1 MSVPVGLRG
10 PLRAFRGFVR
20 KETRHVLRDRQTLV
34 VLLTLPLVEVLLF
47 GFVIR
52 TNVENVRLA
61 FVDPAPDA
69 ATVELASRF
78 RGMGLFT
85 PVGSYRSTEPLEGL
99 FRRDAIDQAVV
110 FEAGFARDLG
120 RGEARVQ
127 IITDASD
134 PNTGSAIRS
143 YAERVIRD
151 YEREVTAGAGGPGLR
166 LTSAAAGFASDA
178 VASDA
183 VVSSAAASS
192 AAPATRAI
200 EPVVRVRFNPTLESR
215 NVFVPGLVA
224 LVLTI
229 VSALMTSIAITREKE
244 RGTME
249 VLLVSPLRPWQIV
262 VGKVVPYLALAFVNV
277 LTAFAAAWIV
287 FQVPF
292 RGSLALLLAESL
304 LFIAVSLAL
313 GVFISTRVDSQ
324 RAAMLG
330 AIAGLLLPSTL
341 LSGMIFP
348 IASMPGWLQPV
359 TNIVPATW
367 FIEAARGIMLKGV
380 GLEYLWQETAIL
392 LLMTVVLTVASVRGM
407 NPRLD

>member
-1 MSVPVGLRG
+1 MSAPTGRRG
-10 PLRAFRGFVR
+10 PFRAFRGFVR
-20 KETRHVLRDRQTLV
+20 KETRHILRDRQTLF

-52 TNVENVRLA
+52 TNVENVRVA

-85 PVGSYRSTEPLEGL
+85 TVGSYPSTRPLEDL
-99 FRRDAIDQAVV
+99 FQRGAIDQAVV
-110 FEAGFARDLG
+110 FEPGFARDLG

-151 YEREVTAGAGGPGLR
+151 YEREVAAGAATVGTVAGSQ
-166 LTSAAAGFASDA
+166 SAR
-178 VASDA
+178 
-183 VVSSAAASS
+183 
-192 AAPATRAI
+192 PI
-200 EPVVRVRFNPTLESR
+200 ESVVRVRFNPTLESR
-215 NVFVPGLVA
+215 NIFVPGLVA

-262 VGKVVPYLALAFVNV
+262 VGKIVPYLVLAFVNV

-304 LFIAVSLAL
+304 LFIGVSLAL

-330 AIAGLLLPSTL
+330 ALAGLLLPSTL

-359 TNIVPATW
+359 TKVVPATW

-380 GLEYLWQETAIL
+380 GLEFLWQETAIL
-392 LLMTVVLTVASVRGM
+392 LLMTVVLTAASVRGM
-407 NPRLD
+407 NPRLG

>member
-1 MSVPVGLRG
+1 MSAPTGRRG
-10 PLRAFRGFVR
+10 PFRAFRGFVR
-20 KETRHVLRDRQTLV
+20 KETRHILRDRQTLF

-52 TNVENVRLA
+52 TNVENVRIA

-85 PVGSYRSTEPLEGL
+85 PVGSYPSARPLEEL
-99 FRRDAIDQAVV
+99 FQRGAIDQAVV
-110 FEAGFARDLG
+110 FEPGFARDLG
-120 RGEARVQ
+120 RGEAQVQ

-151 YEREVTAGAGGPGLR
+151 YGQEVAAGAGGASGGGMQAAA
-166 LTSAAAGFASDA
+166 TVGAAAGSP
-178 VASDA
+178 
-183 VVSSAAASS
+183 SAR
-192 AAPATRAI
+192 PI
-200 EPVVRVRFNPTLESR
+200 EAVVRVRFNPTLESR
-215 NVFVPGLVA
+215 NIFVPGLVA

-262 VGKVVPYLALAFVNV
+262 VGKIVPYLVLAFVNV

-292 RGSLALLLAESL
+292 RGSLALLLAESA
-304 LFIAVSLAL
+304 LFIGVSLAL

-359 TNIVPATW
+359 TNVVPATW
-367 FIEAARGIMLKGV
+367 FIEVARGIMLKGV
-380 GLEYLWQETAIL
+380 GLEFLWQETAIL

>member
-1 MSVPVGLRG
+1 MT
-10 PLRAFRGFVR
+10 AFFGFVR
-20 KETRHVLRDRQTLV
+20 KETRHILRDRQTLV

-52 TNVENVRLA
+52 TNVEDVRVA

-85 PVGSYRSTEPLEGL
+85 PVGSYRSSEPLEAL
-99 FRRDAIDQAVV
+99 FRRGAIDQAIV
-110 FEAGFARDLG
+110 FEPGFARDLG
-120 RGEARVQ
+120 RGEAQLQ

-151 YEREVTAGAGGPGLR
+151 YERETGAGARGVAGTAGPMGPR
-166 LTSAAAGFASDA
+166 AS
-178 VASDA
+178 
-183 VVSSAAASS
+183 
-192 AAPATRAI
+192 AI

-215 NVFVPGLVA
+215 NIFVPGLVA

-262 VGKVVPYLALAFVNV
+262 VGKIVPYMVLALVNV

-292 RGSLALLLAESL
+292 RGSLALLLTESV
-304 LFIAVSLAL
+304 LFISVSLAL

-348 IASMPGWLQPV
+348 IASMPDWLQPV
-359 TNIVPATW
+359 TNVVPATW

-380 GLEYLWQETAIL
+380 GLEFLWQETAIL
-392 LLMTVVLTVASVRGM
+392 LLMTAVLTAASVRGM
-407 NPRLD
+407 NPRLH